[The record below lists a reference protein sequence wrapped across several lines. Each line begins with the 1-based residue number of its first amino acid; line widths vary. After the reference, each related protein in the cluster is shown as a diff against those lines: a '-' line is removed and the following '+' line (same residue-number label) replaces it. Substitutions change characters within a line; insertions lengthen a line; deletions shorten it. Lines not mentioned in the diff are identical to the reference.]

1 MRILQINTVCGY
13 GSTGRIAVDIALEA
27 ENRGHECYIAYGHG
41 TTTYHRAYQIG
52 TYVERKSHNVLS
64 RLTGRPGFVFCKR
77 NEAIYSM
84 DKGFTTRCDTFTQ
97 YSWTLF
103 EYGNSF

>member
-52 TYVERKSHNVLS
+52 TYV
-64 RLTGRPGFVFCKR
+64 
-77 NEAIYSM
+77 
-84 DKGFTTRCDTFTQ
+84 
-97 YSWTLF
+97 
-103 EYGNSF
+103 